1 MKRTTFT
8 ALTLVLAMILSG
20 CSGLPSGNTSSDKKH
35 TKDTEAEVSGDTETT
50 LSEEMQEVL
59 RQDPEQETAQ
69 TRHTETY
76 QASLRN
82 KIPLAASTP
91 LGSEDCD
98 VVVNGRSVRLQA
110 VYEYDPAD
118 FGSDK
123 GFTYYRIEQMS
134 EGISSQ
140 TVDVGRVFFDK
151 EEMEWFREVLTE
163 GEPDVTDIFWRDFR
177 AAAFK
182 GKDKEYI
189 VFSVPAGWEENS
201 STMAITTDDGILLAN
216 LTTNKS
222 YKVTLTG
229 DDVEKYKDEAGNCN
243 FFSLSGDAITYLKVS
258 EVVDGVTYLKEYS
271 VSIENNKVTVSE
283 SGKTYQTNDK
293 VPELKDIAVY

>member
-8 ALTLVLAMILSG
+8 ALALVLAMTLSG
-20 CSGLPSGNTSSDKKH
+20 CSGLPSGNTSSDKKRV
-35 TKDTEAEVSGDTETT
+35 KDTEEEVSEEIETSV
-50 LSEEMQEVL
+50 SEEMQEAL
-59 RQDPEQETAQ
+59 GQDSEPESAQ

-76 QASLRN
+76 QSSLLD
-82 KIPLAASTP
+82 KIPLSANTP

-98 VVVNGRSVRLQA
+98 VVVNGRQRRLQA

-123 GFTYYRIEQMS
+123 GFTYYRIQLLA
-134 EGISSQ
+134 EGIQSS
-140 TVDVGRVFFDK
+140 TLDVGRVFFDK

-216 LTTNKS
+216 LTTDKS
-222 YKVTLTG
+222 SKVTLTG
-229 DDVEKYKDEAGNCN
+229 DDVDKYKDDSGNCN

-271 VSIENNKVTVSE
+271 VSIDNNKVTVSE
-283 SGKTYQTNDK
+283 TGKTYQTNDK
-293 VPELKDIAVY
+293 VPELKDIVVY

>member
-20 CSGLPSGNTSSDKKH
+20 CSGLPSGNTSSNKKH
-35 TKDTEAEVSGDTETT
+35 TKDTETEVSGDTETT

-76 QASLRN
+76 QASLPD
-82 KIPLAASTP
+82 KIPFSVNDL
-91 LGSEDCD
+91 LGDEERD
-98 VVVNGRSVRLQA
+98 VFVNGHSVRLQA
-110 VYEYDPAD
+110 LYEYDPSD
-118 FGSDK
+118 FESDK
-123 GFTYYRIEQMS
+123 GFTYYRIQLMA
-134 EGISSQ
+134 EGIMSQ

-151 EEMEWFREVLTE
+151 EFTRYIREEFPEEDTM
-163 GEPDVTDIFWRDFR
+163 VTDIFWLDFR
-177 AAAFK
+177 TAAFK
-182 GKDKEYI
+182 GKDKEYV
-189 VFSVPAGWEENS
+189 VFSIPAGWEENT

-216 LTTNKS
+216 LTTDKS

-229 DDVEKYKDEAGNCN
+229 DDVDKYKDEAGNCN
-243 FFSLSGDAITYLKVS
+243 FFSLSSDAITYLKVS

-283 SGKTYQTNDK
+283 TGKTYQTNDK

>member
-1 MKRTTFT
+1 MKRTTLT

-76 QASLRN
+76 QSSLPD
-82 KIPLAASTP
+82 KIPFSVNDL
-91 LGSEDCD
+91 LGDEERD
-98 VVVNGRSVRLQA
+98 VFVNGHSVRLQA
-110 VYEYDPAD
+110 LYEYDPSD
-118 FGSDK
+118 FESDK
-123 GFTYYRIEQMS
+123 GFTYYRIQLMA
-134 EGISSQ
+134 EGIMSQ

-151 EEMEWFREVLTE
+151 EFTRYIREEFPEEDTM
-163 GEPDVTDIFWRDFR
+163 VTDIFWLDFR
-177 AAAFK
+177 TAAFK
-182 GKDKEYI
+182 GKDKEYV
-189 VFSVPAGWEENS
+189 VFSIPAGWEENT

-216 LTTNKS
+216 LTTDKS

-229 DDVEKYKDEAGNCN
+229 DDVDKYKDEAGNCN
-243 FFSLSGDAITYLKVS
+243 FFSLSSDAITYLKVS

-283 SGKTYQTNDK
+283 TGKTYQTNDK

>member
-8 ALTLVLAMILSG
+8 ALALVLAMTLSG

-76 QASLRN
+76 QSSLPD
-82 KIPLAASTP
+82 KIPFSVNDL
-91 LGSEDCD
+91 LGDEERD
-98 VVVNGRSVRLQA
+98 VFVNGHSVRLQA
-110 VYEYDPAD
+110 LYEYDPSD
-118 FGSDK
+118 FESDK
-123 GFTYYRIEQMS
+123 GFTYYRIQLMA
-134 EGISSQ
+134 EGIMSQ

-151 EEMEWFREVLTE
+151 EFTRYIREEFPEEDTM
-163 GEPDVTDIFWRDFR
+163 VTDIFWLDFR
-177 AAAFK
+177 TAAFK
-182 GKDKEYI
+182 GKDKEYV
-189 VFSVPAGWEENS
+189 VFSIPAGWEENT

-216 LTTNKS
+216 LTTDKS

-229 DDVEKYKDEAGNCN
+229 DDVDKYKDEAGNCN
-243 FFSLSGDAITYLKVS
+243 FFSLSSDAITYLKVS

-283 SGKTYQTNDK
+283 TGKTYQTNDK